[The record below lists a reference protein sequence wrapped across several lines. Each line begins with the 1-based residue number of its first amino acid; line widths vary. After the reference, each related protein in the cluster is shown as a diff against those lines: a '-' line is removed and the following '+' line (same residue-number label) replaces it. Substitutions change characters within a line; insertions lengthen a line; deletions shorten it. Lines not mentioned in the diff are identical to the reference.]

1 MNSCIQTHLLKYLP
15 WILVPKQNMS
25 SQGNLKVSVKV
36 KMHVKIKL
44 KRSKLFTLG
53 DEEREEEA
61 DCQR

>member
-1 MNSCIQTHLLKYLP
+1 MNSCIQTQLLKYPPLN
-15 WILVPKQNMS
+15 LS
-25 SQGNLKVSVKV
+25 SQTEYVLTGEQKVSVKV